1 MVVQARKD
9 PLRGAEDLNTYMWT
23 MSAFGGIVGS
33 LLAAILTDKYEP
45 RYCFFFSSAMG
56 LLVTFTALRMDVSLE
71 QLDDDGSQNL
81 SLYENTVRNLG
92 EIKRAL

>member
-1 MVVQARKD
+1 
-9 PLRGAEDLNTYMWT
+9 MWT
-23 MSAFGGIVGS
+23 MSAIGGIVGS
-33 LLAAILTDKYEP
+33 LLAAILTDEYEP

-56 LLVTFTALRMDVSLE
+56 LLVTLTAIRMDVSLE

-81 SLYENTVRNLG
+81 TIYENTVRNLG